1 MPESEK
7 ELVPAFSKESADPI
21 KNLPFPRNMLMMQFN
36 IFGIFVCF
44 HFQLP
49 EYPWH
54 LFAFSEE
61 THNFFLQKMQQCF
74 SAVWNFMAF
83 AKTGHFQF

>member
-61 THNFFLQKMQQCF
+61 HTQFFSSENATMLFCCLEF
-74 SAVWNFMAF
+74 YGFC
-83 AKTGHFQF
+83 